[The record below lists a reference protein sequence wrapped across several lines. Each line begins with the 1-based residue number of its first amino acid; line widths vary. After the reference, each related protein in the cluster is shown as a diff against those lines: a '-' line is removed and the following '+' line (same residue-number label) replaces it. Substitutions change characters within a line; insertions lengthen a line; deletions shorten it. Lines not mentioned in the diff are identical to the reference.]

1 MNTKITNVEEL
12 KNKPSKEIDFS
23 AMDIITQIE
32 RGFFLE
38 QISMESKEVVKG
50 CMMNMKKGKLV
61 IEINFDPDPKTETMR
76 ITGKHKATIPTPTPR
91 ASLFFP
97 DEDGN
102 LSRSDYRQP
111 MMFPEER

>member
-1 MNTKITNVEEL
+1 MNTENIKTIS
-12 KNKPSKEIDFS
+12 SKEQELDLS

-32 RGFFLE
+32 KGFFVE
-38 QISMESKEVVKG
+38 QISSECREIVKG
-50 CMMNMKKGKLV
+50 CMMNMKKGKLT

-97 DEDGN
+97 DDEGN
-102 LSRSDYRQP
+102 LSRTDARQHV
-111 MMFPEER
+111 MFPTE